1 MKNLKKHFYLLLVII
16 MSISCQT
23 KSEKRIE
30 IATIDYIHF
39 IDSVTEYKKE
49 EAQKNWKT
57 IEKDFEKKLNALNL
71 RIDSSEGKSEFEGK
85 IDSATE
91 KFESYRKAVFKD
103 NIDSD
108 VDLYLD

>member
-30 IATIDYIHF
+30 IATNDYIHF
-39 IDSVTEYKKE
+39 VDSVTEYKKE

-71 RIDSSEGKSEFEGK
+71 RIDSSEGASEFEGK
-85 IDSATE
+85 IDSATD
-91 KFESYRKAVFKD
+91 KFEIYRKAVFKGYAD
-103 NIDSD
+103 PDINH
-108 VDLYLD
+108 YLD

>member
-1 MKNLKKHFYLLLVII
+1 MKNLKKHFYLLLVLI

-30 IATIDYIHF
+30 IATNDYIHF
-39 IDSVTEYKKE
+39 VDSVTEYKKE

-71 RIDSSEGKSEFEGK
+71 RIDSSEGASEFEGK
-85 IDSATE
+85 IDSATD
-91 KFESYRKAVFKD
+91 KFEIYRKAVFKGYAD
-103 NIDSD
+103 PDINH
-108 VDLYLD
+108 YLD

>member
-49 EAQKNWKT
+49 EGQWHLTTYTHTWKGST
-57 IEKDFEKKLNALNL
+57 AHILVN
-71 RIDSSEGKSEFEGK
+71 
-85 IDSATE
+85 
-91 KFESYRKAVFKD
+91 
-103 NIDSD
+103 
-108 VDLYLD
+108 

>member
-1 MKNLKKHFYLLLVII
+1 MKNLKKHFYLLLVLI

-30 IATIDYIHF
+30 IATNDYIHF
-39 IDSVTEYKKE
+39 VDSVTEYKKE

-71 RIDSSEGKSEFEGK
+71 RIDSSEGTSEFEGK
-85 IDSATE
+85 IDSATD
-91 KFESYRKAVFKD
+91 KFEIYRKAVFKGYAD
-103 NIDSD
+103 PDINH
-108 VDLYLD
+108 YLD

>member
-1 MKNLKKHFYLLLVII
+1 

-49 EAQKNWKT
+49 EAQKNC
-57 IEKDFEKKLNALNL
+57 
-71 RIDSSEGKSEFEGK
+71 SEGKSEFEGK

-103 NIDSD
+103 NIDPD